1 MVEHTPTPWIF
12 DEVRTSCGR
21 AFRIGNEQQVK
32 LARDEKPRGLPSY
45 AVLYDDYP
53 GHPDNEAK
61 ANAAFIVECVNSH
74 ASLVEEN
81 ERLRKALEP
90 FGSGGNWGT
99 VKAMIVNGATVPQN
113 GVDLAKWLSSMNA
126 KADAALGREP

>member
-1 MVEHTPTPWIF
+1 MVEKLITDKIF
-12 DEVRTSCGR
+12 EDMIEEMGR
-21 AFRIGNEQQVK
+21 RMDVPKGINFSHDGMCADHNPEHLVKDDTQIGVEF
-32 LARDEKPRGLPSY
+32 
-45 AVLYDDYP
+45 AVEYL
-53 GHPDNEAK
+53 
-61 ANAAFIVECVNSH
+61 NSH
-74 ASLVEEN
+74 FASLVEEN